1 MVCRDYWLPTWY
13 AACAPQRQL
22 AARRAAVSRFP
33 KQSGVDPSSRSTYSQ
48 DQAAYLPM
56 ARPVG
61 PLLCAI
67 ASVPHPQLAG
77 LSGRVVG
84 VFAKLVA
91 LVLCASVPLPV
102 ERVPWASYI
111 PVSGGWGA
119 RGDATA
125 PQNRCTYRICSLH
138 YIVRPSP
145 K

>member
-1 MVCRDYWLPTWY
+1 
-13 AACAPQRQL
+13 
-22 AARRAAVSRFP
+22 
-33 KQSGVDPSSRSTYSQ
+33 
-48 DQAAYLPM
+48 M

-67 ASVPHPQLAG
+67 ASVSHPQLAG

-125 PQNRCTYRICSLH
+125 PQNRCTYRICS
-138 YIVRPSP
+138 
-145 K
+145 